1 MRDPNTDSDETVQN
15 ELDPA
20 ALRLQGKLRRLLM
33 GSSLV
38 MVLGLLAVF
47 AAIFYKINAG
57 NSNVSADSIAATIAI
72 GPEAQIIS
80 VTQMDG
86 NLVML
91 IKEGPTQALVY
102 VDPVTGRK
110 IARTDFVAR

>member
-1 MRDPNTDSDETVQN
+1 MRDPNNDSVETVQD

-20 ALRLQGKLRRLLM
+20 ALRLQSKLRRLLM

-47 AAIFYKINAG
+47 AAIFYKINAN
-57 NSNVSADSIAATIAI
+57 NSNVTADNVAATIAI
-72 GPEAQIIS
+72 GPQAQVMS

-86 NLVML
+86 KLVML
-91 IKEGPTQALVY
+91 IKEGTTQALVY
-102 VDPVTGRK
+102 IDPVTGRK